1 VRRRKPTLDEKQM
14 ERFEV
19 AGLAFHICIIRLAGH
34 NRSLK
39 IVAGMIR
46 LLIQILAARRGGRDL
61 ATLKQIICGRLDLI
75 AALQSADPLAA
86 SKCVHRHL
94 SNSQRR
100 RLVQFDQREREA
112 TLDVESFMNQIR
124 AELT

>member
-1 VRRRKPTLDEKQM
+1 
-14 ERFEV
+14 V
-19 AGLAFHICIIRLAGH
+19 AGLAFHTCIIRLAGH

-39 IVAGMIR
+39 IVAGIR
-46 LLIQILAARRGGRDL
+46 LLIQIFAARRGGRDL
-61 ATLKQIICGRLDLI
+61 ATLKQIIRGRLDLI

-86 SKCVHRHL
+86 SECVHRHL

-100 RLVQFDQREREA
+100 RLVQFDPREREA